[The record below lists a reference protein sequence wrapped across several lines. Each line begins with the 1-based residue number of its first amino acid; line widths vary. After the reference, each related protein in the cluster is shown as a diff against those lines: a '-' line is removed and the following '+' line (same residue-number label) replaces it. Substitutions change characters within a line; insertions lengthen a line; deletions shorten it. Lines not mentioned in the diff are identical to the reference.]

1 MRKIV
6 IASHGYFSKGLV
18 SSLEIIMG
26 KQENIYTICGYID
39 DHNVEEE
46 IEIFMKENQDNE
58 LIIFTD
64 LLGGSIN
71 NIFLKYIDSENV
83 YLIAGVN
90 LAILIE
96 IVNNINCNELR
107 SRIKE
112 TIKRIGTSIV
122 LCDKDYKDQCNP
134 LSDF

>member
-1 MRKIV
+1 
-6 IASHGYFSKGLV
+6 
-18 SSLEIIMG
+18 
-26 KQENIYTICGYID
+26 
-39 DHNVEEE
+39 
-46 IEIFMKENQDNE
+46 MKENQDNE

-112 TIKRIGTSIV
+112 TIKRIGNSIV
-122 LCDKDYKDQCNP
+122 LFDKDYKDQCNP